1 MSARQM
7 NAMSFKELVAVKTR
21 LRRRGLKDGVRYANI
36 ESFMKK
42 KFGRT

>member
-1 MSARQM
+1 MSMKQM
-7 NAMSFKELVAVKTR
+7 DSMSFKELVEVKAR
-21 LRRRGLKDGVRYANI
+21 LRRRGLKDGVRYANL